1 MPLQNELIE
10 RVRKRFGLLASSPP
24 SEAAPVDFLV
34 KMNLPPLMGRRDAA
48 FERIVESSGSDIFA
62 RPAGERNQLYRR
74 MTELA
79 SVIIAD
85 TETILG
91 MLSSPDTEARERRVL
106 QFWLLI
112 RELALTLEMMTRVSE
127 KLFHPV
133 PDLTVELPEPSPRD
147 EKLVSETEISL
158 VNQIRELFESA
169 RPQLE
174 RYRSYARNS
183 FSKSNA
189 ERYNKAYKEYLRLYA

>member
-48 FERIVESSGSDIFA
+48 SERIVESAGGDIFA
-62 RPAGERNQLYRR
+62 CPAGERNQFYRR
-74 MTELA
+74 MTELT
-79 SVIIAD
+79 SVIVAD
-85 TETILG
+85 TEAIMGT
-91 MLSSPDTEARERRVL
+91 LSSPDTETRERRVL
-106 QFWLLI
+106 QFWLLV
-112 RELALTLEMMTRVSE
+112 RELALTLEMMTRVGE

-133 PDLTVELPEPSPRD
+133 RDLTVELPEPSPRD
-147 EKLVSETEISL
+147 EKLLSETEISL